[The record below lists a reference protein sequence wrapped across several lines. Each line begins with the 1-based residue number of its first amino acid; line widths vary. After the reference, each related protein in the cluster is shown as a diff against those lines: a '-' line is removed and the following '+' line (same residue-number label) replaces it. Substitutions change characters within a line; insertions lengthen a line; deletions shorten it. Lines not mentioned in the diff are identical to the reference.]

1 MTRCIHNR
9 QECQGLEA
17 SSLAWLSNLVWIV
30 TKSLVSDTLLID
42 WDYEMINMIHWK
54 DNNNTVCLLKDITQ
68 IMNDGTQRVPLT
80 NKI

>member
-1 MTRCIHNR
+1 MTRCIHNC

-17 SSLAWLSNLVWIV
+17 SSLAWLSKLVWIV

-68 IMNDGTQRVPLT
+68 IMNDGTQRVPLN